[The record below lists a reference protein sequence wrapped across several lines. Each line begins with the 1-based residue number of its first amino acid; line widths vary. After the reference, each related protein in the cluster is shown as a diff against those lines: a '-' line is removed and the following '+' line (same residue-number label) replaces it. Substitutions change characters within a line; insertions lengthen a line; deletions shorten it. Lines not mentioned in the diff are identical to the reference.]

1 MTFVVHQKLTN
12 TTFYINYSSTKS
24 KKCSKRTCMG
34 KVKIFWRRKADTK
47 QKGIFKE
54 YSIKTIFRS
63 HAMMEH

>member
-1 MTFVVHQKLTN
+1 
-12 TTFYINYSSTKS
+12 
-24 KKCSKRTCMG
+24 MG